1 MIFRNKDAGKSS
13 IFGESLDNKDSKPVE
28 ADSSMLESMRRKA
41 WSEAPS
47 GGDSL
52 RSSISPA
59 SAASDDA
66 ASSGR
71 AFVGMNSSRSI
82 FDSITNNEKTTDRKI
97 ASEVMKIEENARRSA
112 LESERRA
119 VMNPSGDIIRKDM
132 SMHAQD
138 HGRINTASRHVSIFD
153 SKPFERM
160 SDYKPE
166 LKKDVQDDDE
176 KLAGHRQV
184 TSKDV
189 FEKTFSS
196 LKDATPRE
204 TVHQSSVDKL
214 WNSLKG
220 KS

>member
-1 MIFRNKDAGKSS
+1 
-13 IFGESLDNKDSKPVE
+13 
-28 ADSSMLESMRRKA
+28 
-41 WSEAPS
+41 
-47 GGDSL
+47 
-52 RSSISPA
+52 
-59 SAASDDA
+59 
-66 ASSGR
+66 
-71 AFVGMNSSRSI
+71 
-82 FDSITNNEKTTDRKI
+82 
-97 ASEVMKIEENARRSA
+97 
-112 LESERRA
+112 
-119 VMNPSGDIIRKDM
+119 
-132 SMHAQD
+132 
-138 HGRINTASRHVSIFD
+138 
-153 SKPFERM
+153 M